1 MEDEYDVV
9 EFLKTIFG
17 KRKMIRRYSLGA
29 EGIFNLLYTDK
40 GVYQF
45 KFKDINKLPASDGAI
60 AQRDNLKNKIV
71 ETIVEAFKEKNI
83 KCSVT
88 GGKFINIDTNGYMAQ
103 IEVIKK
109 ISIPSNLGQVRID
122 GEWI

>member
-71 ETIVEAFKEKNI
+71 E
-83 KCSVT
+83 
-88 GGKFINIDTNGYMAQ
+88 
-103 IEVIKK
+103 K
-109 ISIPSNLGQVRID
+109 I
-122 GEWI
+122 